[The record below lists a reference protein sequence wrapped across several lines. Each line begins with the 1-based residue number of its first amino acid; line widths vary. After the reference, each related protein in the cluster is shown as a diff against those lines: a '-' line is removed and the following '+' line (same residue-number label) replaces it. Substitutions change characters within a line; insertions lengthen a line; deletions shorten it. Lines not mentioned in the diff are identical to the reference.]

1 MPYWIEFLM
10 SVKSY
15 TFPLTAFLWAFP
27 SFVMSF
33 WKLGEEK
40 FVIDMAK
47 SKIIREEK
55 NGRIVMLYQVPTHSL

>member
-1 MPYWIEFLM
+1 MPYWIQFLM

-15 TFPLTAFLWAFP
+15 TFALTTFLWDFP
-27 SFVMSF
+27 SFDVSF

-55 NGRIVMLYQVPTHSL
+55 NGRIVLLYQAWTHLL